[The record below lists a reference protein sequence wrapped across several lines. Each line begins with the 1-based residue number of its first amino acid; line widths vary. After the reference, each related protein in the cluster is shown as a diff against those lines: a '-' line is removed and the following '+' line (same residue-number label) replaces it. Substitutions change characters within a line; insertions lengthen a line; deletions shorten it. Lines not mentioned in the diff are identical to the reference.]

1 MVRTHTLVE
10 FRRKQHEL
18 EIALR
23 SLEKQQDGEDYK
35 LDVEFYHRLEALAKE
50 HGYSFTQVFDL
61 LQSRYESTSETT
73 RHGSNGNKGVETLDS
88 PLCLKS
94 RTNTGL
100 LDLIERLQPSDGKG
114 APSLAGE
121 SVFDTDA
128 MLTVGLPSGSVGK
141 SPELAPIVA
150 GDVDESTCEEK
161 SND

>member
-23 SLEKQQDGEDYK
+23 SLEKQQEGEDYK

-50 HGYSFTQVFDL
+50 HGYSFVQVFDL
-61 LQSRYESTSETT
+61 LQARHESSSDTST
-73 RHGSNGNKGVETLDS
+73 HGSNGDHGAEMLNS
-88 PLCLKS
+88 HLCLKS

-100 LDLIERLQPSDGKG
+100 LDLIERLQPSHGKG
-114 APSLAGE
+114 ASSLITE
-121 SVFDTDA
+121 SVFDTEA
-128 MLTVGLPSGSVGK
+128 LGTCGLPSDLIGESR
-141 SPELAPIVA
+141 ELAPIVS
-150 GDVDESTCEEK
+150 GDGYDTTAKEK